1 MPSKCSKIISHAANN
16 SISMCNP
23 PPPFMSQEVCY
34 QLMAMKNNIRNKARK
49 EAEQSKYNGIN
60 STLVDLV
67 KKIGLTP
74 EQIRENTLKNLKSKW
89 DSTAKVEKNA
99 PQKTFDAEH
108 AYYKFKVGESGWK
121 DLLLKKYTNIA
132 NNNKEEALKIHKA
145 FINQLDTLT
154 NDYKGEIESLVKI
167 KELLKIR
174 LNENDSL
181 KSAIDSQEA
190 TTQTNDRRVVYEVWA
205 KGWLGTIKSLLTTI
219 YVILAIVYLV
229 WGPFLEQSQYK
240 TLVGWL
246 KPLILFVLPFTIYY
260 IVQFFYFIKSK
271 IAWYLDNKASKD
283 VYLNLNK

>member
-16 SISMCNP
+16 SISMCDP
-23 PPPFMSQEVCY
+23 PPPFMPQEVCY
-34 QLMAMKNNIRNKARK
+34 QLMAMQNNIKNKARE
-49 EAEQSKYNGIN
+49 EAEQSKYDGIN
-60 STLVDLV
+60 STLANLV

-74 EQIRENTLKNLKSKW
+74 EQIRENKLKQLKSKW
-89 DSTAKVEKNA
+89 DTAANVEKNA
-99 PQKTFDAEH
+99 PQKTFNAEH
-108 AYYKFKVGESGWK
+108 AYYRFKVGESGWK

-132 NNNKEEALKIHKA
+132 NNNKEEALKIHKE

-154 NDYKGEIESLVKI
+154 DDYRGEVESLIKI

-174 LNENDSL
+174 LDENAAL
-181 KSAIDSQEA
+181 KAAIDSQEA

-240 TLVGWL
+240 TWVGWL
-246 KPLILFVLPFTIYY
+246 KPLALFVLPFTIYY
-260 IVQFFYFIKSK
+260 IVQFIYFIKSK
-271 IAWYLDNKASKD
+271 IAWWIDNKSSRD
-283 VYLNLNK
+283 VYLD